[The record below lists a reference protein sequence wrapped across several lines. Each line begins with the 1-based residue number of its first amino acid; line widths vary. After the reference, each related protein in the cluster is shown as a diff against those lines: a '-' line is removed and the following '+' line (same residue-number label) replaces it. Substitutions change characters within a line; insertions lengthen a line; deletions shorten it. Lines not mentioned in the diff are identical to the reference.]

1 MSQVNLNISIENNE
15 IKIND
20 IPVATIAYVN
30 NEIQKIELLN
40 SIQQSVFQPYNGVI
54 LSSMFPENL
63 NGVYIQ
69 LPEQKKIVA
78 TSDTV
83 RFYSG
88 THYSYLRNDGN
99 YYYLLVYVEPATSK
113 VFGNISLS
121 SPAWLVLQYLQD
133 PTNITENINHYVY
146 LSATPVQAFVSNET
160 SKFGSQTFPNNPH
173 QAEFF

>member
-15 IKIND
+15 IKINN

-40 SIQQSVFQPYNGVI
+40 SVQQSVFQPYNGVI
-54 LSSMFPENL
+54 LSSMFPDNL

-69 LPEQKKIVA
+69 LPQQKKIVA

-83 RFYSG
+83 RFYTG
-88 THYSYLRNDGN
+88 THYAYLRNDGN

-113 VFGNISLS
+113 IFGNISLD
-121 SPAWLVLQYLQD
+121 SPSWLVLRYLQD
-133 PTNITENINHYVY
+133 PTDITANINHYVY
-146 LSATPVQAFVSNET
+146 LSETPVQAFISSET
-160 SKFGSQTFPNNPH
+160 SKFGSQTFPSSIFV
-173 QAEFF
+173 EFF